1 MIIDCIKCDK
11 KFEVNA
17 SLIPDG
23 GRTIQCGS
31 CNNVWFY
38 KPKIDLSKSEIKTE
52 ILSPKS
58 KDPKSKDNVL
68 ENKKDNQDNER
79 SSKIEETKNPE
90 NLTNLEPEFNQ
101 LIEPSSNELNNE
113 NKKTTFNI
121 SKFLSYFLV
130 FLITF
135 IALIIVL
142 DTFNSP
148 LSSIIPGLEIFLYNF
163 FETLK
168 DLYLFIKNLL
178 S

>member
-1 MIIDCIKCDK
+1 MIIDCINCTK

-17 SLIPDG
+17 SLIPDN
-23 GRTIQCGS
+23 GRTIQCGT
-31 CNNVWFY
+31 CNHVWFY
-38 KPKIDLSKSEIKTE
+38 KPKIEQSKNEIKTE
-52 ILSPKS
+52 VSS
-58 KDPKSKDNVL
+58 SNSNNNVL
-68 ENKKDNQDNER
+68 ENKEDDHANE
-79 SSKIEETKNPE
+79 KLLKTDETKN
-90 NLTNLEPEFNQ
+90 T
-101 LIEPSSNELNNE
+101 EPSSNELINE
-113 NKKTTFNI
+113 IKKTTFSV

-142 DTFNSP
+142 DTFKSP

>member
-1 MIIDCIKCDK
+1 MIINCIKCDK

-17 SLIPDG
+17 SLIPDS

-31 CNNVWFY
+31 CNHIWFY
-38 KPKIDLSKSEIKTE
+38 KPKIEQSKNEIS
-52 ILSPKS
+52 SPKS
-58 KDPKSKDNVL
+58 NDDIL
-68 ENKKDNQDNER
+68 ENKKDDQDNEK
-79 SSKIEETKNPE
+79 STKTEETN
-90 NLTNLEPEFNQ
+90 NLEKFTNTELSSHE
-101 LIEPSSNELNNE
+101 LINE

-130 FLITF
+130 FVITF

-142 DTFNSP
+142 DTFKSP

>member
-17 SLIPDG
+17 SLIPDN
-23 GRTIQCGS
+23 GRTIQCGT
-31 CNNVWFY
+31 CNHVWFY
-38 KPKIDLSKSEIKTE
+38 KPKIEQSKNKIKTE
-52 ILSPKS
+52 VSS
-58 KDPKSKDNVL
+58 SNSNNNVV
-68 ENKKDNQDNER
+68 ENKEDDHANEKLL
-79 SSKIEETKNPE
+79 KIDETKN
-90 NLTNLEPEFNQ
+90 T
-101 LIEPSSNELNNE
+101 EPSSNELINKI
-113 NKKTTFNI
+113 KKTTFSV

-142 DTFNSP
+142 DTFKSP

>member
-31 CNNVWFY
+31 CNHIWFY
-38 KPKIDLSKSEIKTE
+38 KPKIELSKNEIKTE
-52 ILSPKS
+52 ISSSKS
-58 KDPKSKDNVL
+58 KNNVL
-68 ENKKDNQDNER
+68 ENKKDDQDNQK
-79 SSKIEETKNPE
+79 SSKTEETKKFE
-90 NLTNLEPEFNQ
+90 NLTNT
-101 LIEPSSNELNNE
+101 EPSSNELINE
-113 NKKTTFNI
+113 NKKTTFSL

-142 DTFNSP
+142 DTFKNP

>member
-1 MIIDCIKCDK
+1 MIIDCIKCTK

-17 SLIPDG
+17 SLIPDN

-31 CNNVWFY
+31 CNHIWFY
-38 KPKIDLSKSEIKTE
+38 KPKIEQSKNEIKTE
-52 ILSPKS
+52 IFSQKS
-58 KDPKSKDNVL
+58 NIKVL
-68 ENKKDNQDNER
+68 EDKEDDHVNEKL
-79 SSKIEETKNPE
+79 SKTEDTS
-90 NLTNLEPEFNQ
+90 NLENVANTGPTSVE
-101 LIEPSSNELNNE
+101 LINE
-113 NKKTTFNI
+113 NKKTTFSV

-142 DTFNSP
+142 DTFKSP

-168 DLYLFIKNLL
+168 DLYLFIKNLV

>member
-1 MIIDCIKCDK
+1 MIIDCIKCTK

-17 SLIPDG
+17 SLIPDN

-31 CNNVWFY
+31 CNHVWFY
-38 KPKIDLSKSEIKTE
+38 KPKIDLSKNEISE

-58 KDPKSKDNVL
+58 NDNVL
-68 ENKKDNQDNER
+68 ENKKDDQDNEK
-79 SSKIEETKNPE
+79 SSKKEETKNLE
-90 NLTNLEPEFNQ
+90 NLANPEPEFNE
-101 LIEPSSNELNNE
+101 LIEPSSNELINE

-142 DTFNSP
+142 DTFKSP
-148 LSSIIPGLEIFLYNF
+148 LSSIFPGLEIFLYNF

>member
-1 MIIDCIKCDK
+1 MIIDCIKCTK
-11 KFEVNA
+11 KFVVNA

-31 CNNVWFY
+31 CNHVWFY
-38 KPKIDLSKSEIKTE
+38 KPKIEESKKEIS
-52 ILSPKS
+52 SPKS
-58 KDPKSKDNVL
+58 NYDIL
-68 ENKKDNQDNER
+68 ENKKDDQDNEK
-79 SSKIEETKNPE
+79 SSKTEETN
-90 NLTNLEPEFNQ
+90 NLEKFTNTEPFSHE
-101 LIEPSSNELNNE
+101 LINE

-135 IALIIVL
+135 IALLIVL
-142 DTFNSP
+142 DTFKSP

-163 FETLK
+163 FETLN

>member
-1 MIIDCIKCDK
+1 MIIDCINCTK
-11 KFEVNA
+11 KFEVKA
-17 SLIPDG
+17 TLIPDN

-31 CNNVWFY
+31 CNHIWFY
-38 KPKIDLSKSEIKTE
+38 KPKIELSKNEIKTE
-52 ILSPKS
+52 ISNPKS
-58 KDPKSKDNVL
+58 NDNIL
-68 ENKKDNQDNER
+68 ENKEDDHANEKL
-79 SSKIEETKNPE
+79 SKTNEINDLE
-90 NLTNLEPEFNQ
+90 NFSNT
-101 LIEPSSNELNNE
+101 EPSSNELINE

-142 DTFNSP
+142 DTFKTP

-168 DLYLFIKNLL
+168 DLYLLIKNLL

>member
-1 MIIDCIKCDK
+1 MIIDCIKCTK
-11 KFEVNA
+11 KFVVNA
-17 SLIPDG
+17 SIIPDN

-31 CNNVWFY
+31 CNHIWFY
-38 KPKIDLSKSEIKTE
+38 KPKIEQSKNEIKAEITSRKSNNNDLEYKKDDNLNEKLSKTE
-52 ILSPKS
+52 DTS
-58 KDPKSKDNVL
+58 NL
-68 ENKKDNQDNER
+68 ENVANTGPTSVE
-79 SSKIEETKNPE
+79 
-90 NLTNLEPEFNQ
+90 
-101 LIEPSSNELNNE
+101 LINE
-113 NKKTTFNI
+113 NKKTTFSV

-142 DTFNSP
+142 DTFKSP

>member
-31 CNNVWFY
+31 CNHVWFY
-38 KPKIDLSKSEIKTE
+38 KPKIEQSKNDISSPKSNDDILENKIDDHFKEKLSKSEET
-52 ILSPKS
+52 
-58 KDPKSKDNVL
+58 NNL
-68 ENKKDNQDNER
+68 EN
-79 SSKIEETKNPE
+79 NP
-90 NLTNLEPEFNQ
+90 NTEPF
-101 LIEPSSNELNNE
+101 SNELINE
-113 NKKTTFNI
+113 NKKNTFSV

-142 DTFNSP
+142 DTFKSV
-148 LSSIIPGLEIFLYNF
+148 LSSSFPGLEIFLYNF

>member
-1 MIIDCIKCDK
+1 MIIDCIKCTK

-17 SLIPDG
+17 SLIPDN

-31 CNNVWFY
+31 CNHIWFY
-38 KPKIDLSKSEIKTE
+38 KPKIEQSKNEIKTE
-52 ILSPKS
+52 ISSQKS
-58 KDPKSKDNVL
+58 NNKVL
-68 ENKKDNQDNER
+68 EDKVDDHVNEKL
-79 SSKIEETKNPE
+79 STTDDTN
-90 NLTNLEPEFNQ
+90 NLEN
-101 LIEPSSNELNNE
+101 IANTEPYSNELTNK
-113 NKKTTFNI
+113 NKKTTFSV

-142 DTFNSP
+142 DTFKTP
-148 LSSIIPGLEIFLYNF
+148 LSNIIPGLEIFLYNF

>member
-1 MIIDCIKCDK
+1 MIIDCIKCTK

-17 SLIPDG
+17 SLIPDN

-31 CNNVWFY
+31 CNHIWFY
-38 KPKIDLSKSEIKTE
+38 KPKIEQSKNEIKPE
-52 ILSPKS
+52 ITKPITNNN
-58 KDPKSKDNVL
+58 DL
-68 ENKKDNQDNER
+68 ENKKDDNVNEKL
-79 SSKIEETKNPE
+79 SKTEETINFE
-90 NLTNLEPEFNQ
+90 NVDDT
-101 LIEPSSNELNNE
+101 EPSSNELINE
-113 NKKTTFNI
+113 NKKTTFSV

-142 DTFNSP
+142 DTFKNP
-148 LSSIIPGLEIFLYNF
+148 LSNIIPGLEIFLYNF

>member
-1 MIIDCIKCDK
+1 MIINCIKCTK
-11 KFEVNA
+11 KFEVNTT
-17 SLIPDG
+17 LIPDN

-31 CNNVWFY
+31 CNHLWFY
-38 KPKIDLSKSEIKTE
+38 KPKIDLSKNQIKTE
-52 ILSPKS
+52 ISSPKS
-58 KDPKSKDNVL
+58 NDIVSENNKDYNL
-68 ENKKDNQDNER
+68 NKKL
-79 SSKIEETKNPE
+79 SKTEEPSNIENVANT
-90 NLTNLEPEFNQ
+90 
-101 LIEPSSNELNNE
+101 EPSSDELINE
-113 NKKTTFNI
+113 NKKTLFNI

-142 DTFNSP
+142 DTFKSP

>member
-1 MIIDCIKCDK
+1 MIINCIKCDK

-17 SLIPDG
+17 SLIPDN

-31 CNNVWFY
+31 CNHLWFY
-38 KPKIDLSKSEIKTE
+38 KPKINLSKSEIITE
-52 ILSPKS
+52 LLSPKS
-58 KDPKSKDNVL
+58 NDNVL
-68 ENKKDNQDNER
+68 ENKKNDQDNEG
-79 SSKIEETKNPE
+79 SSKKNETKKRE
-90 NLTNLEPEFNQ
+90 NLANPEPEFNE
-101 LIEPSSNELNNE
+101 LIEPSSNGLINE

-142 DTFNSP
+142 DTFKSP
-148 LSSIIPGLEIFLYNF
+148 LSSIFPGLEIFLYNF

>member
-31 CNNVWFY
+31 CNHVWFY
-38 KPKIDLSKSEIKTE
+38 KPKIEQSKNEIKAE
-52 ILSPKS
+52 INSPES
-58 KDPKSKDNVL
+58 NNNDL
-68 ENKKDNQDNER
+68 ENKKDNNLNEKL
-79 SSKIEETKNPE
+79 SKTEDTS
-90 NLTNLEPEFNQ
+90 NLENVANT
-101 LIEPSSNELNNE
+101 EPSSNELTNK
-113 NKKTTFNI
+113 NKKTKFNI

-142 DTFNSP
+142 DTFKTQ

-168 DLYLFIKNLL
+168 DLYLFLKNLL

>member
-1 MIIDCIKCDK
+1 MIIDCIKCTK

-17 SLIPDG
+17 SLIPDN

-31 CNNVWFY
+31 CNHIWFY
-38 KPKIDLSKSEIKTE
+38 KPKIEQSKNEIKSEITKPKSNNNDLENNKDDNVNEKLSKTE
-52 ILSPKS
+52 ETI
-58 KDPKSKDNVL
+58 NL
-68 ENKKDNQDNER
+68 ENIDD
-79 SSKIEETKNPE
+79 S
-90 NLTNLEPEFNQ
+90 
-101 LIEPSSNELNNE
+101 EPSFNELINE
-113 NKKTTFNI
+113 NKKTTFSV

-142 DTFNSP
+142 DTFKTP
-148 LSSIIPGLEIFLYNF
+148 LSNIIPGLEIFLYNF

-168 DLYLFIKNLL
+168 DLYLFLKNLL

>member
-1 MIIDCIKCDK
+1 MIINCIKCDK

-17 SLIPDG
+17 SLIPDN

-31 CNNVWFY
+31 CNHVWFY
-38 KPKIDLSKSEIKTE
+38 KPEIELSKNEIKAE
-52 ILSPKS
+52 ITSPKS
-58 KDPKSKDNVL
+58 NNNDL
-68 ENKKDNQDNER
+68 ENKKIDNVNEKLSETEDTNDHENIAKTE
-79 SSKIEETKNPE
+79 SSSDEVI
-90 NLTNLEPEFNQ
+90 
-101 LIEPSSNELNNE
+101 NE
-113 NKKTTFNI
+113 NKKTTFSV

-142 DTFNSP
+142 DTFKTP

-168 DLYLFIKNLL
+168 DLYLFLKNLL
-178 S
+178 N

>member
-1 MIIDCIKCDK
+1 MIINCINCKK
-11 KFEVNA
+11 KFEVNS
-17 SLIPDG
+17 SLIPEN
-23 GRTIQCGS
+23 GRTIKCGV
-31 CNNVWFY
+31 CNHIWFY
-38 KPKIDLSKSEIKTE
+38 KPKIEQSKNQIKAEIT
-52 ILSPKS
+52 SPKS
-58 KDPKSKDNVL
+58 NNNDL
-68 ENKKDNQDNER
+68 ENKKDNNVNEIL
-79 SSKIEETKNPE
+79 SKIEETKNLE
-90 NLTNLEPEFNQ
+90 NVTNTETTSNGLTNK
-101 LIEPSSNELNNE
+101 
-113 NKKTTFNI
+113 NKKTTFSV

-142 DTFNSP
+142 DTFKSP

>member
-1 MIIDCIKCDK
+1 MIIDCIKCTK

-17 SLIPDG
+17 SLIPDN

-31 CNNVWFY
+31 CNHVWFY
-38 KPKIDLSKSEIKTE
+38 KPKIEQSKNEIS
-52 ILSPKS
+52 SPKS
-58 KDPKSKDNVL
+58 NDDIL
-68 ENKKDNQDNER
+68 ENKRDNYTNE
-79 SSKIEETKNPE
+79 KISETNKTI
-90 NLTNLEPEFNQ
+90 NLKKFANT
-101 LIEPSSNELNNE
+101 EPSSNELINE
-113 NKKTTFNI
+113 NKKTTFSV

-142 DTFNSP
+142 DTFKSP
-148 LSSIIPGLEIFLYNF
+148 LSSIFPGVEIFLYNF

>member
-1 MIIDCIKCDK
+1 MIIDCIKCTK

-17 SLIPDG
+17 SLIPDN

-31 CNNVWFY
+31 CNHIWFY
-38 KPKIDLSKSEIKTE
+38 KPKIEQSKNEIKTE
-52 ILSPKS
+52 ISSQKS
-58 KDPKSKDNVL
+58 NNKVL
-68 ENKKDNQDNER
+68 ENKEDDHANEKL
-79 SSKIEETKNPE
+79 SKTNETI
-90 NLTNLEPEFNQ
+90 NLEKFANT
-101 LIEPSSNELNNE
+101 EPSSNELINE
-113 NKKTTFNI
+113 NKKTTFSV

-142 DTFNSP
+142 DTFKSP
-148 LSSIIPGLEIFLYNF
+148 LSNIIPGLEIFLYNF

>member
-1 MIIDCIKCDK
+1 MIIDCVNCSK

-17 SLIPDG
+17 SLIPDN

-31 CNNVWFY
+31 CNHVWFY
-38 KPKIDLSKSEIKTE
+38 KPKIEQSKNEIYN
-52 ILSPKS
+52 PKS
-58 KDPKSKDNVL
+58 NDDIL
-68 ENKKDNQDNER
+68 ENKKDDQDNEKP
-79 SSKIEETKNPE
+79 SKTEETN
-90 NLTNLEPEFNQ
+90 NLEKFTNT
-101 LIEPSSNELNNE
+101 EPSSHELINE
-113 NKKTTFNI
+113 NKKTIFNI
-121 SKFLSYFLV
+121 SKFFSYFLV

-142 DTFNSP
+142 DTFKSP
-148 LSSIIPGLEIFLYNF
+148 LSSIIPGLEIFLYNL

>member
-31 CNNVWFY
+31 CNHVWSY
-38 KPKIDLSKSEIKTE
+38 KPKIEQSKNEIS
-52 ILSPKS
+52 SPKS
-58 KDPKSKDNVL
+58 NDDIL
-68 ENKKDNQDNER
+68 ENKKDDQDNEK
-79 SSKIEETKNPE
+79 SSKTEETN
-90 NLTNLEPEFNQ
+90 NLEKFTNT
-101 LIEPSSNELNNE
+101 EPSSHELINE
-113 NKKTTFNI
+113 NKKTTLSV
-121 SKFLSYFLV
+121 SKFLSYFIV
-130 FLITF
+130 ILITF

-142 DTFNSP
+142 DTFKSP